1 MKPPQSAAKTGAIL
15 IVEDEVKAAEILR
28 LYLTQEGY
36 KTLVAHK
43 GRDALALIKNTDIAL
58 VILDLM
64 LPDIPGET
72 VCRTIR
78 GQSRLP
84 VIMLT
89 AKIGEKDCINGLD
102 IGADDYLTKPIG
114 PKVVV
119 AKVNALLRRVS
130 SDELVSVPALFNHE
144 LSIDFKGGT
153 VKKNGKTV
161 GLTPTEYKL
170 LAAMAK
176 APNRTFTRDQLISF
190 ALVDQFDGYDR
201 TIDTYI
207 MTLRSKIED
216 DRKNPRHIVT
226 VHGMGYKFENHET

>member
-1 MKPPQSAAKTGAIL
+1 MKPTQGAAKNQTIL

-28 LYLTQEGY
+28 LYLDQEGY
-36 KTLVAHK
+36 ATLAAHT
-43 GRDALALIKNTDIAL
+43 GRDALAIIKSADIAL

-64 LPDIPGET
+64 LPDISGEA
-72 VCRTIR
+72 VCQTIR
-78 GQSRLP
+78 RQSRVP
-84 VIMLT
+84 IIMLT
-89 AKIGEKDCINGLD
+89 AKIAERDCINGID

-119 AKVNALLRRVS
+119 AKVKALLRRVS
-130 SDELVSVPALFNHE
+130 SDELASVPVLFNHG
-144 LSIDFKGGT
+144 LSIDFKGGA

-161 GLTPTEYKL
+161 DLTPTEYKL

-190 ALVDQFDGYDR
+190 ALVDQFEGYDR

-226 VHGMGYKFENHET
+226 VHGLGYKFYSHEV

>member
-1 MKPPQSAAKTGAIL
+1 MKPYQGTAKNETIL
-15 IVEDEVKAAEILR
+15 IVEDEVKAAEILQ
-28 LYLTQEGY
+28 LYLAQEGY
-36 KTLVAHK
+36 KTVVAHN
-43 GRDALALIKNTDIAL
+43 GRDALALIKNTSLAL

-64 LPDIPGET
+64 LPDISGET
-72 VCRTIR
+72 ICRTIR
-78 GQSRLP
+78 RQSRLP

-89 AKIGEKDCINGLD
+89 AKIEEKDFINGLD

-114 PKVVV
+114 PKAVV

-130 SDELVSVPALFNHE
+130 SDELVNVPVLFNHE
-144 LSIDFKGGT
+144 LSIDFKSGT
-153 VKKNGKTV
+153 VKKKGETLD
-161 GLTPTEYKL
+161 LTPTEYKL

-190 ALVDQFDGYDR
+190 ALEDNFDGYDR

-226 VHGMGYKFENHET
+226 VHGLGYKFENHEA